1 MRLSFRLGELQEL
14 QPEHDKRRE
23 KDWEHLKEE
32 RGRGTYNKK
41 PFKQAAFNKSAKVH
55 QMQQ

>member
-23 KDWEHLKEE
+23 KDWDQMNEE
-32 RGRGTYNKK
+32 RGKATYSKK
-41 PFKQAAFNKSAKVH
+41 PFK
-55 QMQQ
+55 